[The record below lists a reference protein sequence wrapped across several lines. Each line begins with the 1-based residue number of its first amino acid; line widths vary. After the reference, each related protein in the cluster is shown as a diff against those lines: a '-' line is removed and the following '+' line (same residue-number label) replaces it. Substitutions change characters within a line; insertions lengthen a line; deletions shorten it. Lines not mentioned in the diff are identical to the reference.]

1 LTSEA
6 PAKAGSKA
14 AARRSGPPQ
23 ARTPR
28 QAPAGGPIPNFT
40 FEPHHCFACGELNEH
55 GLHLELHVDA
65 EGCWTELTL
74 EPRFQGWES
83 VAHGGIVASILDEV
97 MAWSVIG
104 RDTWGVTARLNVAFH
119 RPIPIGRPIRGE
131 GWVTEDRRR
140 SFRTASRIL
149 DLESGEVL
157 ATGEGAFVAAPPDQ
171 LAALKA
177 RYRLRPAGNR
187 RVAGAT
193 GPTETVP
200 SASEPNTDAAAT
212 PGSVAPS
219 RTTRS

>member
-6 PAKAGSKA
+6 PAKATAPRPG
-14 AARRSGPPQ
+14 RQ
-23 ARTPR
+23 AR
-28 QAPAGGPIPNFT
+28 AGGPIQDFT

-104 RDTWGVTARLNVAFH
+104 RDTWGVTARLAVAFR
-119 RPIPIGRPIRGE
+119 RPIPIGRPIRAE

-140 SFRTASRIL
+140 TFRTAGRIL
-149 DLESGEVL
+149 DRETGEVL
-157 ATGEGAFVAAPPDQ
+157 AKGEGAFVAAPPEQ

-177 RYRLRPAGNR
+177 RYRLRPAGDRPGRGETR
-187 RVAGAT
+187 RPESGEAPPA
-193 GPTETVP
+193 
-200 SASEPNTDAAAT
+200 ASGEPLESAAAT
-212 PGSVAPS
+212 PGSVVRAGKARP
-219 RTTRS
+219 